1 MSNSLQPHELLS
13 IRLLCPWD
21 PPGKNAGVGYHSL
34 LQGVLPTQGFNPCL
48 LMSPALAGRFFTS
61 SAIWEAHRKLQVKGI
76 SWYVK
81 KIALDTDIV
90 QILQQLG
97 RSLENAVEDLL
108 KYHTKEFELFPLKLE
123 LTKREAEEFQFTKF
137 CLLLPYKMI

>member
-48 LMSPALAGRFFTS
+48 LMSPALAGRLFTS
-61 SAIWEAHRKLQVKGI
+61 SAIWEAQSICLVVTILVKEYI
-76 SWYVK
+76 K
-81 KIALDTDIV
+81 HFH
-90 QILQQLG
+90 QQ
-97 RSLENAVEDLL
+97 RRFFS
-108 KYHTKEFELFPLKLE
+108 
-123 LTKREAEEFQFTKF
+123 
-137 CLLLPYKMI
+137 